1 MAQNLSLMHQIYSLV
16 FFQFLIGFLCM
27 GISLAQQWFLIGILK
42 LLLYA
47 STNGNP
53 YVLTYPATTATD
65 GYRAV
70 RMSNY
75 FVTWFSV
82 KQSLVLHEVLI
93 LIQYEFKA
101 CMLLA
106 SF

>member
-16 FFQFLIGFLCM
+16 FFQFLVGFLCM

-47 STNGNP
+47 SINGNP

-65 GYRAV
+65 GY
-70 RMSNY
+70 
-75 FVTWFSV
+75 FTI
-82 KQSLVLHEVLI
+82 QS
-93 LIQYEFKA
+93 
-101 CMLLA
+101 
-106 SF
+106 S